1 MAVEWPLVKLGV
13 LKQPEDKWET
23 IRGPDKLLAVLRG
36 AQCAMTE
43 SKQLSAAQE
52 KRLGKRSQQIF
63 KELVAKNLDFDKDK
77 LVFIIDSV
85 LREYVPANTF
95 SYSQPIELRVDELV
109 AGVRADVGISLYGP
123 DLDVLKR
130 EGDEIARGVSRVPGA
145 TEVRAQ
151 QIAGLPNLRI
161 RVNRK
166 AIARYGINAAD
177 VLSAVEA
184 IGGHVVGQVLEGQP
198 RFVLQVR
205 FAPACARLGQT
216 ARDQDR
222 RSEGTTDSFEPVGR
236 PDARRWAGHD
246 YPRRHPA
253 AAID

>member
-1 MAVEWPLVKLGV
+1 M
-13 LKQPEDKWET
+13 
-23 IRGPDKLLAVLRG
+23 
-36 AQCAMTE
+36 
-43 SKQLSAAQE
+43 
-52 KRLGKRSQQIF
+52 
-63 KELVAKNLDFDKDK
+63 
-77 LVFIIDSV
+77 
-85 LREYVPANTF
+85 PANTF

-123 DLDVLKR
+123 DLDVLRR
-130 EGDEIARGVSRVPGA
+130 EGDEIARAVSRVPGA

-205 FAPACARLGQT
+205 FAPAWRKDLDRLREIKIADPQGT
-216 ARDQDR
+216 A
-222 RSEGTTDSFEPVGR
+222 DSS
-236 PDARRWAGHD
+236 
-246 YPRRHPA
+246 
-253 AAID
+253 